1 VEDALDAP
9 VYLLTPDVRVRF
21 GVERVPAFVEARGQV
36 FVVAEVPPETG
47 R

>member
-9 VYLLTPDVRVRF
+9 VYLLAPDVRQRF
-21 GVERVPAFVEARGQV
+21 ALERVPVFVEARGRV
-36 FVVAEVPPETG
+36 FIVAEVPPEAG